1 MSKFLLTA
9 VCVSFGLL
17 LSSASAQEEAKDEAW
32 RLEGL
37 QKLEFTRFVA
47 SGKKVTLDFGYALN
61 PDCSPVDGSV
71 EVKTTAEPAHGAIEV
86 VSGDRFPNYAKTN
99 MRFKCNDKKTRG
111 LLINYKSTGGYI
123 GPDAFDI
130 LVLYPTGY
138 AREVHYN
145 VNVR

>member
-1 MSKFLLTA
+1 
-9 VCVSFGLL
+9 
-17 LSSASAQEEAKDEAW
+17 
-32 RLEGL
+32 
-37 QKLEFTRFVA
+37 
-47 SGKKVTLDFGYALN
+47 
-61 PDCSPVDGSV
+61 
-71 EVKTTAEPAHGAIEV
+71 
-86 VSGDRFPNYAKTN
+86 

-111 LLINYKSTGGYI
+111 LLINYKSNGGYV

>member
-1 MSKFLLTA
+1 MKHGGLRDCRNLSLL
-9 VCVSFGLL
+9 
-17 LSSASAQEEAKDEAW
+17 D
-32 RLEGL
+32 
-37 QKLEFTRFVA
+37 FVA

-71 EVKTTAEPAHGAIEV
+71 EVKTTAEPAQGAIEV
-86 VSGDRFPNYAKTN
+86 VFGHRFPNYAKTN
-99 MRFKCNDKKTRG
+99 VRFKCNDKKTRG
-111 LLINYKSTGGYI
+111 LLINYKSKEGYV

-130 LVLYPTGY
+130 LVLYPSGY